1 MKKILSLMLLFV
13 AMLTTVTLASCGGDK
28 DEPAATSVAGTYK
41 GNDALKFSFQG
52 KDYSTTAVGAKYE
65 ISVNKDGSLNIV
77 FPEETFDFS
86 VEVPMVGKIVQGS
99 FAVKNIPFDKAK
111 NAYCLNYAGKVKA
124 DVTVFG
130 KTANYE
136 VTLGEVTVSFNG
148 SSVKVVNNHKF
159 GSMPFQLCNTF
170 DGAK

>member
-1 MKKILSLMLLFV
+1 MKKIVSFMLLFV
-13 AMLTTVTLASCGGDK
+13 AMVTTAVLASCGDDNK
-28 DEPAATSVAGTYK
+28 DPETVSVAGVYT

-52 KDYSTTAVGAKYE
+52 QDYSTTATGAKYD
-65 ISVNKDGSLNIV
+65 ISQNKDGSLNIV

-86 VEVPMVGKIVQGS
+86 AEVPMVGKIVQGS
-99 FAVKNIPFDKAK
+99 YVVKNIPFDKAK
-111 NAYCLNYAGKVKA
+111 NAYYLDYAGKAKA

-136 VTLGEVTVSFNG
+136 LTVGEVTVTFNG
-148 SSVKVVNNHKF
+148 SNVKVVNDHKF
-159 GSMPFQLCNTF
+159 GKMPFQLLNTF